1 MYNLLVLIK
10 KYHSAIV
17 FVVLELL
24 CIIMIVN
31 SLPYQSRKMV
41 SVSNR
46 IAGRWYRTMAN
57 WNDYMNLKTQNEIL
71 AENNAML
78 MNQLENVTASSD
90 SLIINE
96 IYTFMPAHV
105 IKNTINKTNNYILID
120 KGAADGIE
128 PDLGVICDNG
138 VVGKIVNVSTHFAS
152 VMSLLNSYSVVS
164 CRFIDNQYIANVV
177 WDNMNYQYGVVQ
189 DIPSHLVIN
198 KGDTL
203 VTSGYSNMFPP
214 DVKVGVVEEYYYD
227 ENEMFSKAKLKFL
240 TNFSTLRH
248 VYVVKNNYKAEL
260 DSLCITH

>member
-1 MYNLLVLIK
+1 
-10 KYHSAIV
+10 
-17 FVVLELL
+17 
-24 CIIMIVN
+24 
-31 SLPYQSRKMV
+31 
-41 SVSNR
+41 
-46 IAGRWYRTMAN
+46 
-57 WNDYMNLKTQNEIL
+57 
-71 AENNAML
+71 

-138 VVGKIVNVSTHFAS
+138 VVGKVVNVSTHFAS